1 MRLMMPGMWIDET
14 RIEPMSGAGAGFYP
28 CLLNTAPGVV
38 ALEALIYSTLG
49 VAIAE
54 IGDKTQLL
62 ALFLVTRFHQRTP
75 IVLGILVATLLN
87 HGLSA
92 WLGAWLADLIPDNWL
107 NWLVGGSFIVIAL
120 WLLIPDKDDSE
131 DSGILRYS
139 AFTATTVL
147 FFLAEIGDKTQ
158 IATVVMAA
166 RFEETSLVVAGTTL
180 GMLLANVPV
189 IMAGRWIMDRL
200 PLNAARI
207 GAFILF
213 MLLGLL
219 TIGGA
224 WGGF

>member
-1 MRLMMPGMWIDET
+1 M
-14 RIEPMSGAGAGFYP
+14 
-28 CLLNTAPGVV
+28 
-38 ALEALIYSTLG
+38 EALIYSTLG

-75 IVLGILVATLLN
+75 IMLGILVATLLN

-107 NWLVGGSFIVIAL
+107 NWLVGGSFVLIAL
-120 WLLIPDKDDSE
+120 WLLIPDKEDGE

-158 IATVVMAA
+158 VATVVLAA
-166 RFEETSLVVAGTTL
+166 RFEETTMVIVGTTL

-189 IMAGRWIMDRL
+189 VFAGRWVMDRI
-200 PLNAARI
+200 PLQAARI
-207 GAFILF
+207 GAFVLF
-213 MLLGLL
+213 LLLGLL
-219 TIGGA
+219 TIAGA
-224 WGGF
+224 FGGF